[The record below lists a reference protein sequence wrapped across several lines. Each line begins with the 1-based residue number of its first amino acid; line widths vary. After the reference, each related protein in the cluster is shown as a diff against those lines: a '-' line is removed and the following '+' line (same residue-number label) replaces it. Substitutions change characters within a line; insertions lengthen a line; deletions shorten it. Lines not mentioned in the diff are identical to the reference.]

1 MGTNTKIAYAHHSWS
16 GWRGCEHATLKDGSE
31 HPGCANCFAEAM
43 SRRNPTMLGVWGPE
57 GTRVRASDT
66 YWRKPLVWN
75 AKAEADGERSRVL
88 WDLSD
93 PFEDWQGPVYD
104 HRGARLVN
112 PQAGE
117 GYYHVTGSWSPLG
130 RERLATM
137 SDLRRDAFAL
147 IQETPWLDW
156 LILTKRPNLLKISNW
171 WPKTG
176 PPQAPLH
183 QHIRLENV
191 WLGVSVSDQ
200 RSADELIPKLLGLR
214 ELAGRL
220 WVSVEPLLGPID
232 LVETW
237 RKVLVP
243 DWIVIGGESGP
254 HRRECKIEWI
264 QDIALH
270 CYRAEIP
277 CFVKQDSHLKPGQ
290 QGRIPDE
297 LWNVKEFPVG

>member
-75 AKAEADGERSRVL
+75 AKAEADGERRRVL

-93 PFEDWQGPVYD
+93 PFEDWQGPIYD
-104 HRGARLVN
+104 HHGARWDVE
-112 PQAGE
+112 PHRPGTIAMM
-117 GYYHVTGSWSPLG
+117 
-130 RERLATM
+130 REAFF
-137 SDLRRDAFAL
+137 DLIRR
-147 IQETPWLDW
+147 TPWLDW
-156 LILTKRPNLLKISNW
+156 LLLTKRPNLLKISNW

-200 RSADELIPKLLGLR
+200 RSTDARLFGLR
-214 ELAGRL
+214 ELAGKL

-290 QGRIPDE
+290 QGRIPDD
-297 LWNVKEFPVG
+297 LWAVKEFPPAG